1 MSYYIIE
8 GNGDSPDIPFQE
20 LTSLSELSAADA
32 LVLRCDFSGTDDHP
46 VTILDAN
53 GGYMKTYTFGG
64 VKSMRTKEMQSSTT
78 HGLSY
83 MSDYAVVV
91 AYSVPDGSDGYYHR
105 VLWKPSDSNSATR
118 AVTDIK
124 NGRWSSDN
132 VLYNVIGADEAIP
145 GFVVVNREWDEA
157 PTTDRDDLE
166 NVLPRGGEYADT
178 DGYWESDIV
187 DINDFNNIDQ
197 DTSLLFDYSSF
208 IKHYV
213 LSEINMRDIGDNFF
227 LPGFWTSLNNKF
239 QGLSDPMS
247 FIISAVEL
255 PFGYS
260 DTPTTFHLGG
270 VTLLNPNDT
279 GIACYE
285 TKKRYI
291 NFGAGSRTI
300 KEVWGSARDYSDI
313 QVQLFLPYCGVKEL
327 DPDLIVNHTVTL
339 ACNVDMLTGDLVWLV
354 QTSNAG
360 LSGTYFQQQTIPYR
374 FTGNCGK
381 QVPLGRFDN
390 SSAILGMMGMLAGS
404 VVGGVGAAAGAVG
417 PAVAVGEGT
426 AAMGAGAS
434 ISGAA
439 SAASGAT
446 NFLANGM
453 NARANTSSGV
463 SGSFGSMD
471 VKYPYLVIKRSVPK
485 YPNGWRAE
493 FGAPRYQK
501 FSGTDLHGYT
511 QFSDIH
517 IDLPQGAS
525 DSERAELERLLKTEG
540 VIL

>member
-1 MSYYIIE
+1 MADVGLNSSFGVVIPLGEGATRLNPEFTAVETEVCSIVVGAHTFVYKHVIEYGDRLCKCYKDGVYIGALTTLIYGSPGVRYGFYATLVGNTVYVYYVFSADWERYVAHQANIVND
-8 GNGDSPDIPFQE
+8 NGSGGYGYAAALF
-20 LTSLSELSAADA
+20 TSCDVSEL
-32 LVLRCDFSGTDDHP
+32 
-46 VTILDAN
+46 VT
-53 GGYMKTYTFGG
+53 
-64 VKSMRTKEMQSSTT
+64 V
-78 HGLSY
+78 
-83 MSDYAVVV
+83 
-91 AYSVPDGSDGYYHR
+91 
-105 VLWKPSDSNSATR
+105 
-118 AVTDIK
+118 
-124 NGRWSSDN
+124 
-132 VLYNVIGADEAIP
+132 
-145 GFVVVNREWDEA
+145 REWDEA
-157 PTTDRDDLE
+157 PATDSSDPDNL
-166 NVLPRGGEYADT
+166 LPAGGQYADLVDFSAT
-178 DGYWESDIV
+178 DIV

-197 DTSLLFDYSSF
+197 DISLIFDYSSF

-213 LSEINMRDIGDNFF
+213 LSEQNMADIGDSFF

-255 PFGYS
+255 PFSYS
-260 DTPTTFHLGG
+260 DMPTTFHLGG
-270 VTLLNPNDT
+270 VTLLNPNDS

-291 NFGAGSRTI
+291 NFSAGSRTI

-439 SAASGAT
+439 SATSGAT
-446 NFLANGM
+446 SFLANGM

-463 SGSFGSMD
+463 SGSFGLMD

-525 DSERAELERLLKTEG
+525 DSERAELVRLLKTEG

>member
-1 MSYYIIE
+1 M
-8 GNGDSPDIPFQE
+8 
-20 LTSLSELSAADA
+20 ADVG
-32 LVLRCDFSGTDDHP
+32 LNSS
-46 VTILDAN
+46 
-53 GGYMKTYTFGG
+53 FG
-64 VKSMRTKEMQSSTT
+64 
-78 HGLSY
+78 
-83 MSDYAVVV
+83 VVV
-91 AYSVPDGSDGYYHR
+91 PLGEGATRLNPEFTAVETEVCSIVVGAHTFVYKHVIEYGDRLCKCYKDGVYIGALTTLIYASPGIRYGFY
-105 VLWKPSDSNSATR
+105 ATR
-118 AVTDIK
+118 AGDTVYVYYVFSADWENKVAHQANIVND
-124 NGRWSSDN
+124 NGSGGYGYAAALFTSCD
-132 VLYNVIGADEAIP
+132 VSEL
-145 GFVVVNREWDEA
+145 VVVREWDEA
-157 PTTDRDDLE
+157 PAADSSDPNNL
-166 NVLPRGGEYADT
+166 LPEGGGYADLVDFSET
-178 DGYWESDIV
+178 DVV
-187 DINDFNNIDQ
+187 DISDFNNIDQ
-197 DTSLLFDYSSF
+197 DTNLIFDYSSF
-208 IKHYV
+208 IKHYILTESQMANV
-213 LSEINMRDIGDNFF
+213 ASTFF
-227 LPGFWTSLNNKF
+227 LPNFWTALNNKF

-260 DTPTTFHLGG
+260 DTPDTFHLGG
-270 VTLLNPNDT
+270 VSLLNPDDS
-279 GIACYE
+279 GVGCYS
-285 TKKRYI
+285 TKARYI

-390 SSAILGMMGMLAGS
+390 SNAILGMMGMLAGS

-434 ISGAA
+434 VSGAA
-439 SAASGAT
+439 SAATGAT
-446 NFLANGM
+446 SFLANGM

-471 VKYPYLVIKRSVPK
+471 VKYPYLVVKRSVPK
-485 YPNGWRAE
+485 YPNGWRTE

-501 FSGTDLHGYT
+501 FSGTDLHGFT
-511 QFSDIH
+511 LFSDLH

-525 DSERAELERLLKTEG
+525 DSERSELERVLKTEG

>member
-1 MSYYIIE
+1 MGEPILGLNSAIGFIVPNQTGAYIQNPGYSSSDPPAVGSVTVGSYDYNTILKRAYGDFEPNVMRGTTVIASPYFTY
-8 GNGDSPDIPFQE
+8 GNRSYVGYYATMDSGSGKLYFVDCDSP
-20 LTSLSELSAADA
+20 SA
-32 LVLRCDFSGTDDHP
+32 L
-46 VTILDAN
+46 N
-53 GGYMKTYTFGG
+53 G
-64 VKSMRTKEMQSSTT
+64 ST
-78 HGLSY
+78 
-83 MSDYAVVV
+83 
-91 AYSVPDGSDGYYHR
+91 
-105 VLWKPSDSNSATR
+105 
-118 AVTDIK
+118 
-124 NGRWSSDN
+124 
-132 VLYNVIGADEAIP
+132 NVIVSNGLNMTYAAVQVCTFTESDLVEDRA
-145 GFVVVNREWDEA
+145 WDEA
-157 PTTDRDDLE
+157 PSTDPE
-166 NVLPRGGEYADT
+166 NDPLNNLPTGGEYADT
-178 DGYWESDIV
+178 DGFWESDIV

-197 DTSLLFDYSSF
+197 DTSLIFDYSSF

-213 LSEINMRDIGDNFF
+213 LSEQNMADIGDNFF

-291 NFGAGSRTI
+291 NFSAGSRTI

-417 PAVAVGEGT
+417 PAVAVGEGM

-446 NFLANGM
+446 SFLANGM
-453 NARANTSSGV
+453 NAMANTSSGV
-463 SGSFGSMD
+463 SGSFGLMD

-525 DSERAELERLLKTEG
+525 DSERAELVRLIKTEG

>member
-1 MSYYIIE
+1 MGEPILGLQSSLGFVYPDGAGAFMRNPGYSSSDPPSMGSITAGSHTYNVEGRYMYGDPVPYITE
-8 GNGDSPDIPFQE
+8 GSTLVAWPYFKYGNRQYVGFMVTTSGDTATIWFVDSDYE
-20 LTSLSELSAADA
+20 MTSQTA
-32 LVLRCDFSGTDDHP
+32 LVAQNGQNMPYAATNFATCPVSDF
-46 VTILDAN
+46 VE
-53 GGYMKTYTFGG
+53 F
-64 VKSMRTKEMQSSTT
+64 RQ
-78 HGLSY
+78 
-83 MSDYAVVV
+83 
-91 AYSVPDGSDGYYHR
+91 
-105 VLWKPSDSNSATR
+105 
-118 AVTDIK
+118 
-124 NGRWSSDN
+124 
-132 VLYNVIGADEAIP
+132 
-145 GFVVVNREWDEA
+145 WDEA
-157 PTTDRDDLE
+157 PSTDPADDPF
-166 NVLPRGGEYADT
+166 NNLPSGGEYADT
-178 DGYWESDIV
+178 DGFWESDIV
-187 DINDFNNIDQ
+187 DINAFNNIDQ
-197 DTSLLFDYSSF
+197 DTSLIFDYSSF

-213 LSEINMRDIGDNFF
+213 LSEANMADIGNNFF
-227 LPGFWTSLNNKF
+227 LPDFWTALNNKF

-291 NFGAGSRTI
+291 NFSAGSRTI

-327 DPDLIVNHTVTL
+327 DPDLIVNHTITL

-390 SSAILGMMGMLAGS
+390 SNAILGMMGMLAGS
-404 VVGGVGAAAGAVG
+404 VIGGVGAAAGAVG

-434 ISGAA
+434 VSGAA
-439 SAASGAT
+439 SAATGAT
-446 NFLANGM
+446 SFLANGM

-471 VKYPYLVIKRSVPK
+471 VKYPYLVVKRSVPK

-501 FSGTDLHGYT
+501 FSGTDLHGFT
-511 QFSDIH
+511 LFSDFH
-517 IDLPQGAS
+517 VDLPQGAS
-525 DSERAELERLLKTEG
+525 DSERSELERVLKTEG

>member
-1 MSYYIIE
+1 MAE
-8 GNGDSPDIPFQE
+8 P
-20 LTSLSELSAADA
+20 
-32 LVLRCDFSGTDDHP
+32 
-46 VTILDAN
+46 IL
-53 GGYMKTYTFGG
+53 GL
-64 VKSMRTKEMQSSTT
+64 QSSLGFVYPDGAGAFMRNPGYSASDPPSMGSITAGTHTYSVEGRRMYGDNVPYITEGGTLVGWPYFTYGNRQYVGFMVTT
-78 HGLSY
+78 SGDTATIWFVD
-83 MSDYAVVV
+83 SDYEMTSQTPLV
-91 AYSVPDGSDGYYHR
+91 AQNGLNMRYAATKFATCPISD
-105 VLWKPSDSNSATR
+105 
-118 AVTDIK
+118 
-124 NGRWSSDN
+124 
-132 VLYNVIGADEAIP
+132 
-145 GFVVVNREWDEA
+145 FVELRQWDEA
-157 PTTDRDDLE
+157 PSTDE
-166 NVLPRGGEYADT
+166 NDPYNLSAMGGEYADT
-178 DGYWESDIV
+178 EGFWESDIV

-197 DTSLLFDYSSF
+197 DTSLIFDYSSF

-213 LSEINMRDIGDNFF
+213 LSEQNIADIGDNFF
-227 LPGFWTSLNNKF
+227 LPNFWTSLNNKF

-270 VTLLNPNDT
+270 VTLLNPNDS

-426 AAMGAGAS
+426 AEMGAGAS

-446 NFLANGM
+446 SFLANGM

-463 SGSFGSMD
+463 SGSFGAMD
-471 VKYPYLVIKRSVPK
+471 VKYPYLVVKRSVPK